1 MQIRDFMLHDIHD
14 IVEVLTLNDQYGMP
28 AVDGPDA
35 MRRLQACSAVV
46 FLVCEGVGR
55 VVGLVRG
62 TYDGSRAMIH
72 LLSVHPAY
80 QRQGLGS
87 QLVRAIVKR
96 FRERG
101 APTVSATVT
110 EHSLPFWENVGFTKT
125 KAFVVGNW

>member
-14 IVEVLTLNDQYGMP
+14 IVEILTLNDQYGMP

-35 MRRLQACSAVV
+35 MQRLQACPAVV
-46 FLVCEGVGR
+46 FLVYEGVNR

-72 LLSVHPAY
+72 LLSVHPAH
-80 QRQGLGS
+80 QRQGLGA

-101 APTVSATVT
+101 APTVSATAT
-110 EHSLPFWENVGFTKT
+110 ERSLPFWEKAGFTKT

>member
-1 MQIRDFMLHDIHD
+1 MQIRNFQLQDIQD
-14 IVEVLTLNDQYGMP
+14 IIEILTLNGQYGMP

-35 MRRLQACSAVV
+35 MQRLHACPAGV

-80 QRQGLGS
+80 QRQGIGS
-87 QLVRAIVKR
+87 QLVQEISKCFRA
-96 FRERG
+96 RG

-110 EHSLPFWENVGFTKT
+110 DQSLLFWESVGFTKT

>member
-14 IVEVLTLNDQYGMP
+14 IVEILTLNDQYGMP

-35 MRRLQACSAVV
+35 MQRLQACSAVV
-46 FLVCEGVGR
+46 FLVCEGVDR

-72 LLSVHPAY
+72 LLSVHPAN

-96 FRERG
+96 FQERG

-110 EHSLPFWENVGFTKT
+110 ERSLPFWEEVGFTKT

>member
-1 MQIRDFMLHDIHD
+1 MQRLHAC
-14 IVEVLTLNDQYGMP
+14 P
-28 AVDGPDA
+28 AA
-35 MRRLQACSAVV
+35 V
-46 FLVCEGVGR
+46 FLVFECDGE

-80 QRQGLGS
+80 QRQGIGS
-87 QLVRAIVKR
+87 KLVQAISQR
-96 FRERG
+96 FHERG

-110 EHSLPFWENVGFTKT
+110 ERSLPFWESVGFTKT